1 MGLVWVT
8 GISGS
13 GKSSVCVALRSLGH
27 RAVDS
32 DREGFSYWVHRR
44 TGEVIVDP
52 PYPVPPGWLGNF
64 AWKIDV
70 DRVKELAVA
79 AASSETFLCGN
90 AENEFDVWQY
100 FDQVVC
106 LVVDDET
113 LRHRLATRMT
123 NEFGKH
129 PEELRAALDW
139 NQSIA
144 RRYRELGAS
153 LVDATRPLAKVVDE
167 VLLAAV
173 AG

>member
-1 MGLVWVT
+1 
-8 GISGS
+8 
-13 GKSSVCVALRSLGH
+13 
-27 RAVDS
+27 
-32 DREGFSYWVHRR
+32 
-44 TGEVIVDP
+44 
-52 PYPVPPGWLGNF
+52 
-64 AWKIDV
+64 
-70 DRVKELAVA
+70 
-79 AASSETFLCGN
+79 
-90 AENEFDVWQY
+90 
-100 FDQVVC
+100 
-106 LVVDDET
+106 
-113 LRHRLATRMT
+113 MT